1 MPYFRQDNILF
12 IHIPKTGGTSVE
24 QYFCQKYKMRLD
36 AKSLASNRP
45 TPKYNSSLQH
55 MTYETIINNKDEF
68 KLNMENLTII
78 TIVRNPYS
86 RIISDLFYYK
96 LITVNNSKDEV
107 YNIIKQYVT
116 EYKGNILQYK
126 FVTIDNHNIPRY
138 KFVTIDNHNIPQY
151 KFVTINKE
159 LIPNI
164 TILRTESLKYDMAN
178 IGYTDFNIKINANK
192 NNIDCY
198 DYLNDESIKLINDFY
213 DYDFTLFG
221 YVKIPL

>member
-24 QYFCQKYKMRLD
+24 QYFCRKYKMRLD
-36 AKSLASNRP
+36 AKSLSSNRP
-45 TPKYNSSLQH
+45 IPKYNSSLQH

-68 KLNMENLTII
+68 KLMENLTII
-78 TIVRNPYS
+78 TIVRNPYN
-86 RIISDLFYYK
+86 RIISDLFYHK

-116 EYKGNILQYK
+116 EYKGNHNILQ
-126 FVTIDNHNIPRY
+126 Y

-164 TILRTESLKYDMAN
+164 TILRTESLNYDMAN
-178 IGYTDFNIKINANK
+178 IGYTDFNIKTNANK
-192 NNIDCY
+192 NDIDCY